1 MGGRWVP
8 NEVLPNVPVSHVC
21 RVVRS
26 PEEQTAEA
34 ANWARL
40 GLSGAERVLYVG
52 RARQRDNVLRQMD
65 ENGDDWRQAA
75 NGGQLLVVHPDDLH
89 QGAENHLNGRLPELK
104 VLLEESLD
112 QGYVGLRLADDV
124 SATLSE
130 LPEQEALLDYE
141 QRLDELCTTNGL
153 SAMCFYDR
161 RRFGAGVSR
170 WVQAHQCLADHA
182 VRALAA
188 PGRLTISGEMDF
200 SNVGLV
206 ASTLQKATPPVGDLI
221 VDLRGLSFIDV
232 RGVEELIDLAR
243 RIAPVGRV
251 KVVDP
256 PATMRRILEVA
267 GWGAELDI
275 VDELEPEI

>member
-1 MGGRWVP
+1 MP
-8 NEVLPNVPVSHVC
+8 NEVLKNIRANHVC

-34 ANWARL
+34 ATWARL
-40 GLSGAERVLYVG
+40 GLSGAERVLHVG
-52 RARQRDNVLRQMD
+52 RASQRDNVLRQMD
-65 ENGDDWRQAA
+65 ESGVDWRQAV
-75 NGGQLLVVHPDDLH
+75 NGGQLLAVHPDELH
-89 QGAENHLNGRLPELK
+89 QGTDKHLNSRLPELK

-124 SATLSE
+124 SAALSGQ
-130 LPEQEALLDYE
+130 PEQESLLDYE
-141 QRLDELCTTNGL
+141 QRLDRLCSTNRL

-161 RRFGAGVSR
+161 RRFGSGLSHCA
-170 WVQAHQCLADHA
+170 QAHQCLAGHS

-206 ASTLQKATPPVGDLI
+206 ASTLEKAAPPVGDLI

-232 RGVEELIDLAR
+232 RGVEELVDLAR

-256 PATMRRILEVA
+256 PVAMQRILEIA
-267 GWGAELDI
+267 GWEAELDFVEESEAAI
-275 VDELEPEI
+275 